1 MEHAAKINRWSP
13 VEITTILVPT
23 DLRPESIIA
32 IRYALTL
39 AKQFDANLTLLRVL
53 EEPYT
58 SDTELEPGAKELP
71 VLKKGNEERELAL
84 LEEEIRLEHRNCRSC
99 FRVGTPFRQIAHE
112 AENITASLIVIS
124 SHSYRWL
131 ERLLHGSTAEILL
144 HRTLCPVLV
153 VKEPDIGQDSKPQE
167 TPEPR

>member
-1 MEHAAKINRWSP
+1 MENAAKINRWSP
-13 VEITTILVPT
+13 VGIKTILVPT

-39 AKQFDANLTLLRVL
+39 AKQFDANLTLLHVL

-58 SDTELEPGAKELP
+58 PDTELEPGAKELP
-71 VLKKGNEERELAL
+71 VLKKGDEERELAL

-99 FRVGTPFRQIAHE
+99 FRVGIPFRQIVHE
-112 AENITASLIVIS
+112 AENIAASPIVIS
-124 SHSYRWL
+124 SHSYRWP

-153 VKEPDIGQDSKPQE
+153 VKEPAIGQGSEPQ
-167 TPEPR
+167 PEA

>member
-39 AKQFDANLTLLRVL
+39 AKQFDANLTLLHVL

-58 SDTELEPGAKELP
+58 SDTELKPGAKELP
-71 VLKKGNEERELAL
+71 VLGKGNEERELAL
-84 LEEEIRLEHRNCRSC
+84 LEAEIRLEHRNCRSF
-99 FRVGTPFRQIAHE
+99 FRVGTPFLQIVHE
-112 AENITASLIVIS
+112 TENIAASLIVIS

-131 ERLLHGSTAEILL
+131 ERLLHGSTADFIL
-144 HRTLCPVLV
+144 HRTLCPVLI
-153 VKEPDIGQDSKPQE
+153 VKEPAIGQNSEPQ
-167 TPEPR
+167 PEA